1 MKSHFLWQTINKVA
15 SQFINFISN
24 ILIARILSPDDYGL
38 IAMLA
43 IFMSISM
50 SFTDSGFNDYLIKNS
65 DSNKKDFS
73 TVFIF
78 NIFISLL
85 IYLILFLSASTISNF
100 FGRVEL
106 EEIIKILPISIF
118 FKALCLT
125 EITRM
130 RKELKFKKLA
140 IINIITSF
148 LVFLITYISAK
159 SGLGYWS
166 LVIQSISMGAIT
178 LLLIFFLNNWR
189 PSFYFSFDR
198 LKRMSSFGFN
208 LLFSYLTNQMG
219 SNIYSLI
226 IGKNYG
232 AFDLGFY
239 RQGSKLNKSVT
250 NSLRTIFITTSYP
263 LLSKQNVEIERK
275 KMYVKL
281 KQYFYSIHFSISLY
295 IIFSSYILVPFLIG
309 EKWTQS
315 VVFLNLILIAF
326 MFNPVKNLAENILK
340 IYDRTDIYRN
350 LTIIYN
356 GLQIICVFFTYRFS
370 IEAIIY
376 GIIFCNYFCV
386 LLYIFFSSKYINYS
400 FVKQLKTIFNEMILP
415 LISAILAYTSIN
427 IFDNLSL
434 FLLVLIYSFVFI
446 ISITIL
452 NYIFR
457 KSFFNEIISS
467 LKIQLR

>member
-1 MKSHFLWQTINKVA
+1 
-15 SQFINFISN
+15 
-24 ILIARILSPDDYGL
+24 
-38 IAMLA
+38 
-43 IFMSISM
+43 
-50 SFTDSGFNDYLIKNS
+50 
-65 DSNKKDFS
+65 
-73 TVFIF
+73 
-78 NIFISLL
+78 
-85 IYLILFLSASTISNF
+85 
-100 FGRVEL
+100 
-106 EEIIKILPISIF
+106 
-118 FKALCLT
+118 
-125 EITRM
+125 
-130 RKELKFKKLA
+130 
-140 IINIITSF
+140 
-148 LVFLITYISAK
+148 
-159 SGLGYWS
+159 
-166 LVIQSISMGAIT
+166 
-178 LLLIFFLNNWR
+178 
-189 PSFYFSFDR
+189 
-198 LKRMSSFGFN
+198 
-208 LLFSYLTNQMG
+208 
-219 SNIYSLI
+219 
-226 IGKNYG
+226 
-232 AFDLGFY
+232 
-239 RQGSKLNKSVT
+239 
-250 NSLRTIFITTSYP
+250 
-263 LLSKQNVEIERK
+263 
-275 KMYVKL
+275 MYVKL

-467 LKIQLR
+467 VKIQLR